1 MEVKGIMGGVHTI
14 SVRIMNLAYW
24 NLLWIG
30 FTLLGAVILGVLPA
44 TVALYT
50 VMKKDIRAEKDAPS
64 DFKVFRKAYSSN
76 FFRANGLGILLFIG
90 GGLLYTYFHNLHVIQ
105 DSYAIVFHIL
115 LYMLAI
121 IYAMIMLF
129 IFPAYVSYGNSVFQY
144 IKNAV
149 IIGLSYP
156 HYVILMAFILSVIF
170 TILLISSALLLFFGI
185 SVLAYINMKIS
196 AKVFYL
202 IEQRQSH
209 LQVQSAK

>member
-1 MEVKGIMGGVHTI
+1 MEIKGMMGGFHRL
-14 SVRIMNLAYW
+14 SERIMHLAYW

-50 VMKKDIRAEKDAPS
+50 IMRKHINDDKDVPS
-64 DFKVFRKAYSSN
+64 DFRLFRKAYSTN
-76 FFRANGLGILLFIG
+76 FFRANGLGLLLFIG

-105 DSYAIVFHIL
+105 DSYAIIFHIL

-129 IFPAYVSYGNSVFQY
+129 IFPAYVSYGNSVFQS
-144 IKNAV
+144 IKNAL

-156 HYVILMAFILSVIF
+156 HYAILMAFILSVIF
-170 TILLISSALLLFFGI
+170 TLSLISSALLLFFGV
-185 SVLAYINMKIS
+185 SVLAYIHMKLS
-196 AKVFYL
+196 AKVFSL
-202 IEQRQSH
+202 IEERQSH
-209 LQVQSAK
+209 LQVQSVK